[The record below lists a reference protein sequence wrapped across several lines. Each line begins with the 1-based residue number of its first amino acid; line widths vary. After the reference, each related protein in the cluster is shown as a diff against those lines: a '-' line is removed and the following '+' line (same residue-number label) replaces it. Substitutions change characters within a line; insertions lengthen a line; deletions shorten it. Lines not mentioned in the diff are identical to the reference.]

1 MRYELNEKKNKMK
14 IKEKEYKMNKF
25 DKQINEI

>member
-1 MRYELNEKKNKMK
+1 MRYGLNEKKNKMK